1 LNAAKL
7 WRSRNQKKVLN
18 YRLLTWNLL
27 L

>member
-7 WRSRNQKKVLN
+7 WRNRNQKKVLN